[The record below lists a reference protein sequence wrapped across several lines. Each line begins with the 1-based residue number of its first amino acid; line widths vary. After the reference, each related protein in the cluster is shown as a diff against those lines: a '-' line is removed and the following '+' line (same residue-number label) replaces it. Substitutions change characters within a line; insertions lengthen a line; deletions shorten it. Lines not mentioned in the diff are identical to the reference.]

1 MRIVTIVLYIVG
13 AAMLIGAG
21 VAAFSHV
28 FILLVPQLLIGGLLL
43 IVGLALERWRYK
55 TVTRAQPDPRWAD
68 TGERFV
74 DPETGL
80 LTAVYFDPASGE
92 RHYLAVPA
100 EVMGKS
106 AHKP

>member
-1 MRIVTIVLYIVG
+1 MRILTGVLYVLG

-21 VAAFSHV
+21 IAAFSHT

-43 IVGLALERWRYK
+43 IVGVAFERWRYK
-55 TVTRAQPDPRWAD
+55 TVTRTRPDPRWID

-80 LTAVYFDPASGE
+80 LTTVYLDPANGE
-92 RHYLAVPA
+92 RYYIAAPDVT
-100 EVMGKS
+100 EKS
-106 AHKP
+106 AHKS